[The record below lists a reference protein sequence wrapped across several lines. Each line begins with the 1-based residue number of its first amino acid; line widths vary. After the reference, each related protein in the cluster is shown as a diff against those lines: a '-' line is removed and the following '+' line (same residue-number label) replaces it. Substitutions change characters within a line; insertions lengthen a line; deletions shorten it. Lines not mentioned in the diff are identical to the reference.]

1 MNTNIQEL
9 GAVLDAPKNIVI
21 VPHRNPD
28 GDAIGASLAVY
39 HYVTLL
45 GHNAS
50 VIAPNEYPDFLKWM
64 PGNEHI
70 LKFDTKRKTA
80 KALIDEAD
88 LIFTLDFNS
97 LDRVEDMKPA
107 LKKSNATFVMIDH
120 HEQPDDYAKYT
131 YSDPRMGSTCE
142 MIYHF
147 MDSMGHHEKINK
159 DIATCIYTGIMT
171 DTGSFRFPSTTSIT
185 HRVVADLIDKGAENA
200 NIHNAVYDTNGLSRL
215 HLLGCALKNLVLLKE
230 YNTVYITLT
239 RNELEQFGFKKG
251 DTEGFVNYGLS
262 LKDVKFSVI
271 FIEDTQED
279 FIKLSL
285 RSVGTFSVND
295 LAREHFNGGGHINAA
310 GGRSDLSMDKTIE
323 KFKALLIE
331 YKEDLTG

>member
-1 MNTNIQEL
+1 MNTNINAL
-9 GAVLDAPKNIVI
+9 GPVLAAPKNIVI
-21 VPHRNPD
+21 VPHKNPD
-28 GDAIGASLAVY
+28 GDAIGASLALY
-39 HYVTLL
+39 HYVTLM

-70 LKFDTKRKTA
+70 LKFGTKRKTA

-97 LDRVEDMKPA
+97 LDRVEDMKPVLEDSKA
-107 LKKSNATFVMIDH
+107 VFAMIDH
-120 HEQPDDYAKYT
+120 HEQPGDYATYM
-131 YSDPRMGSTCE
+131 YSDPKMGSTCE

-147 MDSMGHHEKINK
+147 LDSLGHREKINK

-171 DTGSFRFPSTTSIT
+171 DSGSFRFPSTTSIT
-185 HRVVADLIDKGAENA
+185 HKVVADLIDKGAENA
-200 NIHNAVYDTNGLSRL
+200 KIHSAVYDTNGISRL
-215 HLLGCALKNLVLLKE
+215 HLLGCALKNLVLLEE
-230 YNTVYITLT
+230 YNTVYITLS
-239 RNELEQFGFKKG
+239 RKELEQFGFKKG

-262 LKDVKFSVI
+262 LKDVRFSVI

-285 RSVGTFSVND
+285 RSVGDFSVNK
-295 LAREHFNGGGHINAA
+295 LARKHFNGGGHINAA
-310 GGRSDLSMDKTIE
+310 GGRSDLPMPKTVE
-323 KFKALLIE
+323 KFKTLLAD
-331 YKEDLTG
+331 YKEDLTR